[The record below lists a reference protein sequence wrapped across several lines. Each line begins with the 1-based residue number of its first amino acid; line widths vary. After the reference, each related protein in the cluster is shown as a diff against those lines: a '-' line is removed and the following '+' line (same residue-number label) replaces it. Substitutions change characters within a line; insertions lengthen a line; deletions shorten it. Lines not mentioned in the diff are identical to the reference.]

1 MVQFSSKLTCIPV
14 LWNVRERRLSGKS
27 REAVE
32 TNARMRIKK
41 LLLGIHEAVK
51 SLLSRP
57 GGFDAEAVKCQYQ
70 GSLETRMT
78 LLRLLDRYIEGFR
91 A

>member
-1 MVQFSSKLTCIPV
+1 MVQFSSKLTCTSA

-32 TNARMRIKK
+32 TNAWIKK

-51 SLLSRP
+51 SFSSRP
-57 GGFDAEAVKCQYQ
+57 GGFDAETVKCQYQ
-70 GSLETRMT
+70 GSLGTRMT